1 MLGNK
6 YRIIGTLGKGNFG
19 SIYRG
24 INIRTQE
31 EVAIKMEPCDSVSTL
46 LKHETQV
53 YQYLGSTSGFPT
65 VKWFGI
71 HETNYYMVLTMLGHP
86 LTVLKENMRTL
97 SLPMAL
103 AIGKQMIE
111 RLEYVHGRGLI
122 HRDVKPDNFLLGRKE
137 LSSTIHLIDFGF
149 CKRYTDNEGQHI
161 QMVKDAS
168 HMIGTPNFVS
178 VNVASGTTPSRR
190 DDIESCIYIILYLI
204 TESWTNIS
212 REKKLSYRENPI
224 VPECIRQLLSYCDT
238 LEFDE
243 IPDYQAI
250 KLFL

>member
-6 YRIIGTLGKGNFG
+6 YRILGKLGKGNFG

-31 EVAIKMEPCDSVSTL
+31 EVAIKIGPESSL

-53 YQYLGSTSGFPT
+53 YQYLGKTLGFPT
-65 VKWFGI
+65 VKWFGL
-71 HETNYYMVLTMLGHP
+71 HNNNFYMVLTMLGHS
-86 LTVLKENMRTL
+86 LSFIKENAKRL

-103 AIGKQMIE
+103 AIGRQMIE
-111 RLEYVHGRGLI
+111 RLEYIHGRGLI

-149 CKRYTDNEGQHI
+149 CKRYTDNDGQHI
-161 QMVKDAS
+161 PMVKDGS

-178 VNVASGTTPSRR
+178 IHILDGITPSRR

-204 TESWTNIS
+204 TESWTDIS
-212 REKKLSYRENPI
+212 REKKLSYRDNPI
-224 VPECIRQLLSYCDT
+224 VPENIRQLLSYCDT

-243 IPDYQAI
+243 TPDYEAI